1 MNFYLRMCGLMSE
14 ADDDLIKRH
23 DELEINKICSFILQ
37 KKKGLRG
44 TATES
49 VLALQVR

>member
-14 ADDDLIKRH
+14 ADDDFIKRH
-23 DELEINKICSFILQ
+23 DELEINKICSFILR
-37 KKKGLRG
+37 KKGLRG
-44 TATES
+44 SATES